1 MKTLN
6 NLIDRACGS
15 FLGKKILAFV
25 SFVLYSGF
33 LSADEGEPSLGHL
46 KRTAAAVKEEQEKMA
61 REQLIKEVVYI
72 SIGFT
77 IVVLIAWF
85 TTSLARKKAK
95 KDAEE
100 KQRVLTKLHGDPSK
114 RVHAHKHHRR

>member
-6 NLIDRACGS
+6 TLIIKAS
-15 FLGKKILAFV
+15 NTFLGKKIL
-25 SFVLYSGF
+25 VLVLFIMYGG
-33 LSADEGEPSLGHL
+33 LLNADEGEPSLGHL
-46 KRTAAAVKEEQEKMA
+46 KRSAAAIKEEQEKMA

-100 KQRVLTKLHGDPSK
+100 KQKILTKLHGDPNK
-114 RVHAHKHHRR
+114 RVQTHKHRR

>member
-6 NLIDRACGS
+6 NLIDRGYS
-15 FLGKKILAFV
+15 SYLGKKILFFI
-25 SFVLYSGF
+25 SFVLYSGY
-33 LSADEGEPSLGHL
+33 LSADEGEPSLSHL
-46 KRTAAAVKEEQEKMA
+46 KRTAATIKEEQEKMA

-100 KQRVLTKLHGDPSK
+100 KQRILTKLHGDPTK
-114 RVHAHKHHRR
+114 RVHAHKHRR